1 MINDNNFLFVCIIP
15 SLFEKA
21 PANVY
26 LSNSLQK
33 LFHFLTV
40 SAIEALTF

>member
-21 PANVY
+21 SANVY

-33 LFHFLTV
+33 LFTLKSFPYGQRN
-40 SAIEALTF
+40 